1 MKKLFVLFAVV
12 AMSFAQIGCGGT
24 ATDEAAAPAET
35 PAATTGEEAG
45 GEEVEAEA
53 VEVEEPATTPE
64 DAEAEN

>member
-35 PAATTGEEAG
+35 PAATPGD
-45 GEEVEAEA
+45 EA
-53 VEVEEPATTPE
+53 VEVDETVVEEPAAEESAE
-64 DAEAEN
+64 DADAEN

>member
-35 PAATTGEEAG
+35 PAATPGDAAG
-45 GEEVEAEA
+45 DEEVEVEA
-53 VEVEEPATTPE
+53 VEVDEPATTPE
-64 DAEAEN
+64 DADAEN